1 MNGPVL
7 VTIVFLTTLISIIP
21 LLVAWQHSTNDRGSA
36 TESDFWL
43 LILNSI
49 MCLVGIFCAIFPSF
63 WYPLSA
69 YNRWAQ
75 WLSVFG
81 CVAAIAAIPMY
92 RYLPTMWS
100 ALVAFLAQAIQGV
113 VTLQLALATEQK
125 P

>member
-1 MNGPVL
+1 M
-7 VTIVFLTTLISIIP
+7 
-21 LLVAWQHSTNDRGSA
+21 
-36 TESDFWL
+36 
-43 LILNSI
+43 
-49 MCLVGIFCAIFPSF
+49 MCLVGIFSAIFPSF

-92 RYLPTMWS
+92 LKLPTMWS
-100 ALVAFLAQAIQGV
+100 ALVAFLAQAIQGI